1 MIRND
6 FKEHSRITVTWKD
19 KEGKLRPGNFY
30 VYALLKDALIVRATD
45 KDGLLRKLPYGDVL
59 RVVKFQDVAPQD
71 RYMIP
76 DEILKEASWKDT
88 DVMMRYSSSP
98 HRGK

>member
-1 MIRND
+1 MKRDD
-6 FKEHSRITVTWKD
+6 FKEHSRITVTWRD
-19 KEGKLRPGNFY
+19 KEDKLRPGNFY
-30 VYALLKDALIVRATD
+30 VYTLFKDAMIVRATD
-45 KDGLLRKLPYGDVL
+45 KDGLLRKLPYADVI
-59 RVVKFQDVAPQD
+59 RIVKQQEIAPQD

-76 DEILKEASWKDT
+76 AAVLDERNWRDR

>member
-1 MIRND
+1 M
-6 FKEHSRITVTWKD
+6 
-19 KEGKLRPGNFY
+19 
-30 VYALLKDALIVRATD
+30 IVRATD

>member
-1 MIRND
+1 MNRND
-6 FKEHSRITVTWKD
+6 FKEHSRITVTWRD

-30 VYALLKDALIVRATD
+30 VYALLKDAMIVRATD
-45 KDGLLRKLPYGDVL
+45 KDGLLRKLPYSDVL
-59 RVVKFQDVAPQD
+59 RIVKAKEVPPQD
-71 RYMIP
+71 RYLIP
-76 DEILKEASWKDT
+76 EEVLKEANWKDR

>member
-1 MIRND
+1 MNRSD
-6 FKEHSRITVTWKD
+6 FKEHTRITVTWKD

-30 VYALLKDALIVRATD
+30 VYALLKDAMIVRATD
-45 KDGLLRKLPYGDVL
+45 KDGLLRKLGFGDVL
-59 RVVKFQDVAPQD
+59 RVVKCQDVAPQD

-76 DEILKEASWKDT
+76 DEILKESNWKDR

>member
-30 VYALLKDALIVRATD
+30 VYALLKDAMIVRATD
-45 KDGLLRKLPYGDVL
+45 KDGLLRKLPYTDVL
-59 RVVKFQDVAPQD
+59 RVVKFKDVAPQD

-76 DEILKEASWKDT
+76 DEILKESNWKDT

>member
-1 MIRND
+1 MIRDD

-19 KEGKLRPGNFY
+19 KDGKLRPGNFY
-30 VYALLKDALIVRATD
+30 VYTLLKDAMIVRATD
-45 KDGLLRKLPYGDVL
+45 KDGLLRKLSFSDVL

-76 DEILKEASWKDT
+76 SEILKEANWKDRE
-88 DVMMRYSSSP
+88 VMMRYSSSP
-98 HRGK
+98 HHGK